1 MEQTC
6 LGPSCAY
13 ASCIRNKLLPE
24 NKCGLIVK
32 RITRDVIRPEDF
44 KVDVK
49 LKGRAARNVDEDD
62 LV

>member
-1 MEQTC
+1 

-24 NKCGLIVK
+24 NRCGLVI
-32 RITRDVIRPEDF
+32 RRLTRDTIKPDDF
-44 KVDVK
+44 KVNVK
-49 LKGRAARNVDEDD
+49 LKGRAAKVLDEDD